1 MNPTARRV
9 IVRIYTSISALL
21 LLLQADGILH
31 RSAIAAIFEVLSIAG
46 GVLYFA
52 TRSKTRP

>member
-1 MNPTARRV
+1 M
-9 IVRIYTSISALL
+9 SISALL

-46 GVLYFA
+46 GTLYFA
-52 TRSKTRP
+52 TSKKTRS